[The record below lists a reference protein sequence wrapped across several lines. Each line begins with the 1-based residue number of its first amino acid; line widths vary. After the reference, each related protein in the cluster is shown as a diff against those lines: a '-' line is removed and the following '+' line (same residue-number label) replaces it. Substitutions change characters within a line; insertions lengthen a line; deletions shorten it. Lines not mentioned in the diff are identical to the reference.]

1 MKPTRLRVVVFQEG
15 DWLYAQCLEYDF
27 ATQAKNLP
35 DLLYDLQKMIVGHI
49 AISLENGLKPFA
61 KVGRA
66 PKKYWDMF
74 QRSKITLPPQKFA
87 FKVGRRG
94 VKLPAPEVRVAT
106 QAA

>member
-1 MKPTRLRVVVFQEG
+1 MKPTKLSMVVFQEG
-15 DWLYAQCLEYDF
+15 DWLCAQCLELDF
-27 ATQAKNLP
+27 ATQAKTLP

-49 AISLENGLKPFA
+49 AISRENGLKPFA

-74 QRSKITLPPQKFA
+74 RRSKITLPPQKFA
-87 FKVGRRG
+87 FKIGRRG
-94 VKLPAPEVRVAT
+94 IKLLRPEIRVAA

>member
-1 MKPTRLRVVVFQEG
+1 
-15 DWLYAQCLEYDF
+15 
-27 ATQAKNLP
+27 
-35 DLLYDLQKMIVGHI
+35 MIAGHI
-49 AISLENGLKPFA
+49 AISRENGLRPFA

-87 FKVGRRG
+87 FKLGRRG
-94 VKLPAPEVRVAT
+94 VRLPRPEIRVAA